1 MNKIKN
7 KGTGAG
13 GANTNKSGKA
23 FEASTNM
30 ETLLLENG
38 FVHKKFDKTKTSYL
52 LTKVEDDLEI
62 IYLCQ
67 SGFKNYM
74 LEKYKFK
81 IDAYPD
87 EAFLILKKGKLVKIK
102 IFEMKNQNREGSV
115 DMKVFNGPF
124 WIYYY
129 KTVCK
134 DIDIEY
140 AFCLSEWFKTKIEK
154 NDRFKIGVNFLK
166 ENNINIYFECDQNER
181 YKWITDNKEENVD
194 SLTESISKKL
204 IIKD

>member
-1 MNKIKN
+1 MSKIKN

-23 FEASTNM
+23 FEASTSM

-38 FVHKKFDKTKTSYL
+38 FVHKTFAKTKTSYL
-52 LTKVEDDLEI
+52 LSKVDDDLEI
-62 IYLCQ
+62 IYLRQ

-74 LEKYKFK
+74 LKEYKFK

-87 EAFLILKKGKLVKIK
+87 EAFLILKKDKLVKIK
-102 IFEMKNQNREGSV
+102 IFEMKNQNGEGSV
-115 DMKVFNGPF
+115 DMKIFNGPF

-129 KTVCK
+129 KTLCK

-140 AFCLSEWFKTKIEK
+140 AFCLSEWFK
-154 NDRFKIGVNFLK
+154 N
-166 ENNINIYFECDQNER
+166 
-181 YKWITDNKEENVD
+181 
-194 SLTESISKKL
+194 KL
-204 IIKD
+204 IAVLRDEEVVNPPEMEAHLQRFDDE